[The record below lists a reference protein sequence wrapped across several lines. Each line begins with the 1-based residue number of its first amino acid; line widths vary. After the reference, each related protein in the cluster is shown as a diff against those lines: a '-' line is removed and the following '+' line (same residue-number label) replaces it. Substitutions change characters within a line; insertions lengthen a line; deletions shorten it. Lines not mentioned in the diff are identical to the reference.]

1 MDISI
6 EIESNKVM
14 KADYI
19 DPWTVTL
26 RNDDQC
32 SEYNKQRD
40 YSYRSSIFCLTTLW
54 IIVLISQLLQIPVH
68 LGAMDEDPG
77 LKFGLT
83 MTISTTVIFITF
95 LLVQLFIIIAQYG
108 KTLPESVR
116 EISLKFSNCQSMRKF
131 VISFTVLMM
140 VLCCSISSLDIARI
154 PEPIIDNSNS
164 SQGFIDPEDRS
175 SYKSQSIQYL
185 IHVWTV
191 SIISLSTFIK
201 LHYLYKTVM
210 LTITFTLYTTLIIL
224 FTYFFPD
231 NYTYLYLRNC

>member
-26 RNDDQC
+26 RNDDQS

-40 YSYRSSIFCLTTLW
+40 YSYRSSIFCLTILW
-54 IIVLISQLLQIPVH
+54 IIVLLSQLLQIPVH
-68 LGAMDEDPG
+68 LQAMAEDPG
-77 LKFGLT
+77 LKFGMT
-83 MTISTTVIFITF
+83 MTISTTVIFISF

-140 VLCCSISSLDIARI
+140 VLCCSISSLDIVRI
-154 PEPIIDNSNS
+154 PEPIINNS
-164 SQGFIDPEDRS
+164 SSSFIDLEDRS

-210 LTITFTLYTTLIIL
+210 LTITFTLYSTLIIL
-224 FTYFFPD
+224 FTSFFPD